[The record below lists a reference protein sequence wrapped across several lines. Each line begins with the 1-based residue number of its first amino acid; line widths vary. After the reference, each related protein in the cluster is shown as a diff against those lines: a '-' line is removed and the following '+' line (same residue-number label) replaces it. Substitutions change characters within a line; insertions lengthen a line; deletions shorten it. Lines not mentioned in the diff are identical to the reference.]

1 MLNFSLECGMKV
13 EQMIRDLI
21 KQVQDPNIRSRKDRG
36 KHKAPAA
43 EVQQNGPY
51 LVSALVGE
59 VQLRLLRAEV
69 CPRPLGQ
76 HLQVNGFV
84 RLHSHHQLV
93 PLTAVG
99 KYLARHVGELQTH
112 LRLALVQGFATA
124 EDERDPWQEA
134 AHVDSRR
141 LQYISWGTDGEMS
154 ENASPSHLS
163 LRM

>member
-1 MLNFSLECGMKV
+1 MLNCSLECGMKV
-13 EQMIRDLI
+13 EQMMRNLGAST
-21 KQVQDPNIRSRKDRG
+21 RSKYLVKKRHRG

-43 EVQQNGPY
+43 EVQRNGPY

-69 CPRPLGQ
+69 NPRPLGQ

-84 RLHSHHQLV
+84 GLHSHHQLV